1 MFYLFQRQLN
11 NLDWVRTLGQGIDK
25 FLSFGLV
32 SESIQADQDMFTMQA
47 HEAIGMVDDIAS
59 LVLGLKRYSFV
70 RLIFT
75 VHADAVPFVN
85 KLVDDVDMSSVGS
98 SSVEFPVA
106 VVKHDRPLAFKGF
119 ALRLEMCQVYDVL
132 VTSL

>member
-47 HEAIGMVDDIAS
+47 HEAIGMVDDITS
-59 LVLGLKRYSFV
+59 LVLGLKSHSFV

-119 ALRLEMCQVYDVL
+119 TLRLEMCQVYDVL